1 MDLFCKKEWAPCC
14 QACCK
19 TIHKKCNTEGTIFP
33 MSVAAMNVKDSK
45 QAINLKENLETL
57 RIETENNAML
67 FIVHLDKLQ
76 IQRDNI
82 KESISKMRNL

>member
-1 MDLFCKKEWAPCC
+1 
-14 QACCK
+14 
-19 TIHKKCNTEGTIFP
+19 

-67 FIVHLDKLQ
+67 FIVHLEKLQ
-76 IQRDNI
+76 IQQDNI
-82 KESISKMRNL
+82 KESISKMRKSVNEHVNYLETLTFYACE

>member
-1 MDLFCKKEWAPCC
+1 
-14 QACCK
+14 
-19 TIHKKCNTEGTIFP
+19 

-67 FIVHLDKLQ
+67 FIVHLEKLQ
-76 IQRDNI
+76 IQQDNI
-82 KESISKMRNL
+82 KESISKMRKSVK